1 MQVNDIELFIP
12 LELIEMYHYMEMYIK
27 YKFYKQKYLVHNQF
41 ENEEYKKGL
50 SELEGKT
57 ARSNLKNL
65 FFEEIIGYHEL
76 KDNSKIDEYENIV
89 SLFIPNMA
97 FQTTLHILLVINKFT
112 KLETLKTTFKNK
124 FDTFLKT
131 FEKY

>member
-1 MQVNDIELFIP
+1 M
-12 LELIEMYHYMEMYIK
+12 
-27 YKFYKQKYLVHNQF
+27 
-41 ENEEYKKGL
+41 
-50 SELEGKT
+50 
-57 ARSNLKNL
+57 KNL